1 MRRTFMRTFLSEI
14 EKSPVRDMRSVGPPP
29 FRCVASC
36 RSTRVVRDRAK
47 SRTGNRTTMRS
58 VARAPH
64 YRRAERLL
72 RRRSGRWCG
81 ASPVSS
87 AAYGPTPPF
96 PKCSPMS
103 IDAGCGRSRMGPH
116 SCSTTW
122 GTSGAHKGI
131 TSGGH
136 FRCTEVCV
144 GADNRVSPFTW
155 GSIYPGFVVLAPAT
169 VILHNGC
176 FITGGA
182 ICGAL
187 SCRGVQTHVNGFYP
201 HGQSVVVKMYKCG
214 TKCNLFILTISFVG
228 K

>member
-1 MRRTFMRTFLSEI
+1 MRSLRADRRGLSEI

-47 SRTGNRTTMRS
+47 SCTGNRTTMCS
-58 VARAPH
+58 VARVPH

-87 AAYGPTPPF
+87 AASGPTPF

-176 FITGGA
+176 FITGG
-182 ICGAL
+182 
-187 SCRGVQTHVNGFYP
+187 RF
-201 HGQSVVVKMYKCG
+201 VVH
-214 TKCNLFILTISFVG
+214 
-228 K
+228 